1 MLAQIQPFL
10 PLAPFN
16 WTSILHYLLLL
27 GAIGLLFAS
36 GDAPMPFIITMLV
49 LALLIAASLYV
60 NFLPFGDRI
69 FVFLIRIGVFAVPL
83 VLAGMGP
90 NETSRQASIFL
101 TLLAAPL
108 LVITLFGC
116 YLPAFADP
124 RIVYWCGL
132 G

>member
-1 MLAQIQPFL
+1 MFAQIQTYL

-16 WTSILHYLLLL
+16 WTSILHYLLLI
-27 GAIGLLFAS
+27 GAIGMLFAS
-36 GDAPMPFIITMLV
+36 GDAPMPFIIVMLI

-69 FVFLIRIGVFAVPL
+69 FVFLIRIGIFAVPL
-83 VLAGMGP
+83 ILAGMGP
-90 NETSRQASIFL
+90 NEASRQAAVFL

-108 LVITLFGC
+108 LVITLMGC

-124 RIVYWCGL
+124 RIAFWCAL
-132 G
+132 